1 MIIRVLFI
9 VSLLFWLL
17 SLENLFSLFFFTV
30 FIMGILYTQGFKTL
44 YMIKTCRLL
53 MWLYIPILLFHGL
66 FTPGTM
72 LQQPIYL
79 PLSVEGLER
88 GLFLCIHLAFIFFT
102 VLMLFRVFSQ
112 AEWRLLNQI
121 LPQSTMLKTYVSLL
135 YSMKDKVI
143 DVLQMEKRQWVNEG
157 GDWKMLPE
165 LMVLS
170 IVEVISLAK
179 GEAKNL
185 WQDWSL
191 RMYPSED
198 LVIPFW
204 SRNEMIYIVY
214 LALGWMLFWMI

>member
-1 MIIRVLFI
+1 MEKLFPI
-9 VSLLFWLL
+9 FIL
-17 SLENLFSLFFFTV
+17 SM

-44 YMIKTCRLL
+44 YIIKTCRLL
-53 MWLYIPILLFHGL
+53 MWLFIPILLFHGL

-88 GLFLCIHLAFIFFT
+88 GLFLCAHLAFIFFS

-121 LPQSTMLKTYVSLL
+121 LPESTMVKTHISLL
-135 YSMKDKVI
+135 YSMKYRVV
-143 DVLQMEKRQWVNEG
+143 DVLQMEKRRWVNG
-157 GDWKMLPE
+157 GGHWKMLPE

-179 GEAKNL
+179 VEGKNL

-214 LALGWMLFWMI
+214 LTLGWMLFWLI